1 MHLTTRFIVSFDF
14 SDKDRGVC
22 IVGQQ
27 RKGKMDI
34 INAFQDED
42 ARALLDKLITKEGEQ
57 HVRIE

>member
-1 MHLTTRFIVSFDF
+1 MHLTTSFIVSFDF

-27 RKGKMDI
+27 QKGKMEI
-34 INAFQDED
+34 INAFQDKD
-42 ARALLDKLITKEGEQ
+42 ARALFDKLTTKGGEQ